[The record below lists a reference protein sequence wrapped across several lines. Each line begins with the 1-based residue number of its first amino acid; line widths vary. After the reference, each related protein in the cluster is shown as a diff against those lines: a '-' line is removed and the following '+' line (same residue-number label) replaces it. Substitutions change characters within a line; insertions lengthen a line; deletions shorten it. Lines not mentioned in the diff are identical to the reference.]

1 MYCMNGVLFA
11 AFILNA
17 VVTYAGGVGSF
28 GETNVSQSKA
38 FPTLVTPAPSG
49 GCVIFIW
56 AVIFIGEGVFAV
68 AQLCTRRFNFADKE
82 EVRTIAPWFLSV
94 CVFQALWTV
103 AFAQPLSSEG
113 RSTWAVWLSLGL
125 MLALWASLYAL
136 LWLQAGIF
144 SDAPR
149 PSWSRWALFH
159 LPFQLHAGWATA
171 ALVINVNVV
180 FVADAARAARNDL
193 ALFAAVLS
201 LVALLMAGV
210 NGPPVSIAPPVP
222 PVFTAVVAWACLG
235 VGATLAGAAE
245 AGAAGGATDVVR
257 LGLSEVSYFLAA
269 ALLARSALVSWGIQ
283 RWQAAWAAEE
293 AEEDL
298 V

>member
-125 MLALWASLYAL
+125 MLALWASLYGPPAPPPNASKQTCRRAL
-136 LWLQAGIF
+136 TLGTLSHMPGSCAWQRCCGCKPASSPTRRGRAGVAGPYSTYPSSCMQAGPPPHSSSMSTLYSSPTRRARRATI
-144 SDAPR
+144 
-149 PSWSRWALFH
+149 SRSSLRSCRWC
-159 LPFQLHAGWATA
+159 AG
-171 ALVINVNVV
+171 
-180 FVADAARAARNDL
+180 
-193 ALFAAVLS
+193 S
-201 LVALLMAGV
+201 
-210 NGPPVSIAPPVP
+210 P
-222 PVFTAVVAWACLG
+222 
-235 VGATLAGAAE
+235 TL
-245 AGAAGGATDVVR
+245 T
-257 LGLSEVSYFLAA
+257 
-269 ALLARSALVSWGIQ
+269 SALNIGP
-283 RWQAAWAAEE
+283 
-293 AEEDL
+293 
-298 V
+298 